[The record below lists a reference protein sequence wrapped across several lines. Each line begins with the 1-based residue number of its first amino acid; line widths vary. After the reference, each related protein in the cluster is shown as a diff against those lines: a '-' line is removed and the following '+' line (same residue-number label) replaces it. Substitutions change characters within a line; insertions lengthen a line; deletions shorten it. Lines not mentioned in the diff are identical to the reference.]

1 MKMLKMFDVQPISI
15 TARAAEEVR
24 KIMHTKGIT
33 GDYALRVGVR
43 GSGCGTSLLIGFDK
57 KKETD
62 HTYTIQGITVLV
74 DKRHT
79 MYVIGKEIDFY
90 EGSEGRGFMFT
101 DPQQATQSAE
111 NRE

>member
-1 MKMLKMFDVQPISI
+1 MFDIQPVTLSSK
-15 TARAAEEVR
+15 AAEEVR
-24 KIMHTKGIT
+24 KIMQTKNIAA
-33 GDYALRVGVR
+33 DYGLRVGVR
-43 GSGCGTSLLIGFDK
+43 GGGCAGVQLMIGFDK

-62 HTYTIQGITVLV
+62 QTYTIEGIPVFV

-101 DPQQATQSAE
+101 NPTVEQ
-111 NRE
+111 